1 MGEEGSE
8 EEVERSFEEEFA
20 SVIAPGEG
28 LEEVLK
34 SLDEEFQEGNWKTRL
49 RKEEVASKRAV
60 LQRAR
65 AVLESAVK
73 SREGLPVLDP
83 GSTAKKR
90 QARRYAE
97 LAATADAEARDRQSH
112 PMAPARPSH
121 LATSTWSGVRGN
133 QQCHRHCGCQFF

>member
-34 SLDEEFQEGNWKTRL
+34 SLDEELQEGNWKTRL

-73 SREGLPVLDP
+73 S
-83 GSTAKKR
+83 
-90 QARRYAE
+90 
-97 LAATADAEARDRQSH
+97 
-112 PMAPARPSH
+112 MAPARPSH